1 MWKTK
6 FAGLAGLTVLGLLA
20 APRTQGQGLGNS
32 PYSRVGLGDF
42 TGNIGGIRQ
51 QGMGGIG
58 LAAPNTS
65 NVNELNPAMLAYT
78 TRTTYEAGFNA
89 LFRRLHTVSQSNRS
103 GSASLAYLAL
113 AVPLSKNW
121 GAAAGLKPYS
131 SIDYEANTQTA
142 IAGDPD
148 KAVAF
153 VQEQGKGGLSEA
165 YLSQGY
171 RIGKGFSVGATA
183 SYVFGSIDLS
193 TSTAVV
199 KPEDLA
205 ADISR
210 VYRTEHLHYSDF
222 AFRAAAHYRG
232 KVTDKLNYNL
242 AGVYSFQTDLSGT
255 RSLTQGRQDADG
267 FQIPSD
273 QILELVDQKG
283 KAIIPA
289 MTQLGVSFDNN
300 RNWSANLDVAH
311 QQWSKY
317 RAFSGSATT
326 ASLDNTL
333 RVGLGGEYTPD
344 ASSVDNYFKR
354 VTYRVGLNAAQMPYQ
369 PNGKTLYDRS
379 VSWGFSF
386 PLPSA
391 TPLDATVIGLAFTY
405 GQRGNTDTYSLTDA
419 RGTRTV
425 NNVKDDYLK
434 MQLGVTLNNRWFIKR
449 RIE

>member
-1 MWKTK
+1 MS
-6 FAGLAGLTVLGLLA
+6 LLA
-20 APRTQGQGLGNS
+20 AAHTQGQGLGNS

-42 TGNIGGIRQ
+42 TGNVGGVRQ

-89 LFRRLHTVSQSNRS
+89 LFRRLHTVSQSNRT

-121 GAAAGLKPYS
+121 GAAVGLKPFTS
-131 SIDYEANTQTA
+131 VDFEANTQA
-142 IAGDPD
+142 AVINDPD
-148 KAVAF
+148 KAISF
-153 VQEQGKGGLSEA
+153 VNEQGKGGLSEA

-199 KPEDLA
+199 KPT
-205 ADISR
+205 DITENITR
-210 VYRTEHLHYSDF
+210 VVRREQLHYSDF
-222 AFRAAAHYRG
+222 AFRGAAHYRS
-232 KVTDKLNYNL
+232 KITEKLNYNL

-255 RSLTQGRQDADG
+255 RSLTQDREDVTG
-267 FQIPSD
+267 FKLPFD
-273 QILELVDQKG
+273 QMMELVDQKG

-289 MTQLGVSFDNN
+289 LTQVGISLDNN
-300 RNWSANLDVAH
+300 RNWSANLDVAQ

-326 ASLDNTL
+326 ATLSNTL
-333 RVGLGGEYTPD
+333 RVGVGGEYTPD
-344 ASSVDNYFKR
+344 ATAVENYFKR
-354 VTYRVGLNAAQMPYQ
+354 VTYRVGLTAAQMPYQ
-369 PNGKTLYDRS
+369 PNGQMIYDRS
-379 VSWGFSF
+379 VSWGFAF

-405 GQRGNTDTYSLTDA
+405 GQRGNKDTYLLNDA
-419 RGTRTV
+419 QGTRTV

-434 MQLGVTLNNRWFIKR
+434 LQLGVTLNNRWFIKR
-449 RIE
+449 QIE

>member
-1 MWKTK
+1 M
-6 FAGLAGLTVLGLLA
+6 A
-20 APRTQGQGLGNS
+20 AAHTQGQGLGNS

-42 TGNIGGIRQ
+42 TGNVGGVRQ

-89 LFRRLHTVSQSNRS
+89 LFRRLHTVSQSNRT

-121 GAAAGLKPYS
+121 GAAVGLKPFTS
-131 SIDYEANTQTA
+131 VDFEANTQA
-142 IAGDPD
+142 AVINDPD
-148 KAVAF
+148 KAISF
-153 VQEQGKGGLSEA
+153 VNEQGKGGLSEA

-199 KPEDLA
+199 KPT
-205 ADISR
+205 DITENITR
-210 VYRTEHLHYSDF
+210 VVRREQLHYSDF
-222 AFRAAAHYRG
+222 AFRGAAHYRS
-232 KVTDKLNYNL
+232 KITEKLNYNL

-255 RSLTQGRQDADG
+255 RSLTQDREDVTG
-267 FQIPSD
+267 FKLPFD
-273 QILELVDQKG
+273 QMMELVDQKG

-289 MTQLGVSFDNN
+289 LTQVGISLDNN
-300 RNWSANLDVAH
+300 RNWSANLDVAQ

-326 ASLDNTL
+326 ATLSNTL
-333 RVGLGGEYTPD
+333 RVGVGGEYTPD
-344 ASSVDNYFKR
+344 ATAVENYFKR
-354 VTYRVGLNAAQMPYQ
+354 VTYRVGLTAAQMPYQ
-369 PNGKTLYDRS
+369 PNGQMIYDRS
-379 VSWGFSF
+379 VSWGFAF

-405 GQRGNTDTYSLTDA
+405 GQRGNKDTYLLNDA
-419 RGTRTV
+419 QGTRTV

-434 MQLGVTLNNRWFIKR
+434 LQLGVTLNNRWFIKR
-449 RIE
+449 QIE